1 MSYRNLDIN
10 GRTWRFKIGASFLD
24 IRNPDGKGYKPRH
37 EQVTGV
43 SPLDAT
49 NIPIGPK
56 LVREWIEKN
65 AV

>member
-10 GRTWRFKIGASFLD
+10 GRNWRFKIGASFLD
-24 IRNPDGKGYKPRH
+24 IRNPEGKGYRPTH

-43 SPLDAT
+43 SPYDDVKL
-49 NIPIGPK
+49 PIGPK